1 MAALA
6 LCIIFGLIISI
17 VGTVF
22 LKVEMT
28 QDRMRA
34 VEMVLSGVLAIVSM
48 YVGAKIQKK
57 RDDDDKGL

>member
-1 MAALA
+1 
-6 LCIIFGLIISI
+6 
-17 VGTVF
+17 
-22 LKVEMT
+22 MT